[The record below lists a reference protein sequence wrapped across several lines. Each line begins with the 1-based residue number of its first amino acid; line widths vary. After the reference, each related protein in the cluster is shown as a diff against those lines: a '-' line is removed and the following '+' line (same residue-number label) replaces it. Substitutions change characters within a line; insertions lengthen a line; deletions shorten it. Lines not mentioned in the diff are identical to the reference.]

1 MNDLNDSLTVALLTW
16 ATWAIRSQS
25 LICPER
31 SELIAH
37 CRSFDLSE
45 QMSEFQALSGSGSR
59 VIQYTL
65 SILNKNIKNNY
76 RNPDPGPIPDPGLN
90 YQFWKKKLKIILD
103 KNNFL

>member
-1 MNDLNDSLTVALLTW
+1 MNNLSDSLTVALLTW
-16 ATWAIRSQS
+16 AAWAIRSQS

-76 RNPDPGPIPDPGLN
+76 RKN
-90 YQFWKKKLKIILD
+90 YFIFKKAHFFKT
-103 KNNFL
+103 NNQMSP